1 MKDTSMIIGAL
12 WAGLT
17 AITASPLAQTIAGG
31 LIGAYAAGRAVDR
44 QISADRSA
52 EKESD
57 DAAIARLKLGLRVEM
72 EAVMKMTE
80 QSVGPAITEWRAS
93 GGSGMFASVFPV
105 QSDYFTLFGKNA
117 DQLGLVDEQTATIVI
132 QAYIDLKGA
141 VDSFLYNNRL
151 LEELEQARLK
161 MGNAIQGT
169 WVKEHMDSVNKQLQV
184 YGPLL
189 IANYDQALVSVS
201 SACKHLKLTPRV

>member
-1 MKDTSMIIGAL
+1 
-12 WAGLT
+12 
-17 AITASPLAQTIAGG
+17 
-31 LIGAYAAGRAVDR
+31 
-44 QISADRSA
+44 
-52 EKESD
+52 
-57 DAAIARLKLGLRVEM
+57 
-72 EAVMKMTE
+72 
-80 QSVGPAITEWRAS
+80 
-93 GGSGMFASVFPV
+93 MFASVFPV